1 MDHTKV
7 VSGVARDL
15 SKHDFPNDF
24 SWGVS
29 TSATQIEGAHNKH
42 GRGPSIWDTFSK
54 KRKKI
59 ANADTPFVACDF
71 YNRYQED
78 IDILK
83 NLGIKNFRISFSWSR
98 ILPVGTGIV
107 NHKGIEFYHRLI
119 DACHEAG
126 LEVWVTLYH
135 WDLPEALQE
144 KGGWKNREMIEW
156 FKEYVA
162 VCINAFK
169 AKIKNWMVLNEP
181 MVFAGAGYFLGSHA
195 PGKKGL
201 SNFLPVIH
209 NVVLC
214 QAEAGRLIR
223 KLQPDAT
230 IGTTYS
236 CSYITPY
243 TNSKQDKEAVKRVDA
258 LLNRLF
264 IEPALGL
271 GYPMETLPL
280 LKKLQKY
287 ILPGDDEKMVF
298 DFDFIGIQNY
308 TREVVAYRFYIPY
321 IKAKLIPAS
330 KRKVYHTSMNWEVY
344 PESIYEM
351 IKKFSHYKKV
361 KQIIVTENGAAFHD
375 QLSKGEVDDTE
386 RINYLAQYLNQVK
399 RAAHEN
405 PKLKGYFI
413 WSLMDNFEWAEGYHQ
428 RFGLVHVDFKT
439 QKRTLKSSAWWLK
452 KFLED

>member
-7 VSGVARDL
+7 ISAVARDL
-15 SKHDFPNDF
+15 SKQDFPDDF

-42 GRGPSIWDTFSK
+42 GRGPSIWDSFSK

-59 ANADTPFVACDF
+59 ANGDTPFVACDF
-71 YNRYQED
+71 YNRYKED
-78 IDILK
+78 IEIIK

-98 ILPVGTGIV
+98 ILPAGTGIV

-126 LEVWVTLYH
+126 IEVWVTLYH
-135 WDLPEALQE
+135 WDLPEPLHQ
-144 KGGWKNREMIEW
+144 KGGWKNREIIDW
-156 FKEYVA
+156 FLEYVT
-162 VCINAFK
+162 VCINSFK
-169 AKIKNWMVLNEP
+169 GKIKNWMVLNEP
-181 MVFAGAGYFLGSHA
+181 MVFSGAGYFLGSHA

-209 NVVLC
+209 HVVLC

-223 KLQPDAT
+223 KLQPDSS

-236 CSYITPY
+236 CSLITPY
-243 TNSKQDKEAVKRVDA
+243 TNSKQDKEAVKRIDT

-264 IEPALGL
+264 IEPTLGL
-271 GYPMETLPL
+271 GYPMESLPL
-280 LKKLQKY
+280 LKKIQKY
-287 ILPGDDEKMVF
+287 ILPGDEEKMAF

-308 TREVVAYRFYIPY
+308 TREVVAHRFYSPY
-321 IKAKLIPAS
+321 VRAKLIAAN

-361 KQIIVTENGAAFHD
+361 KKIIITENGAAFYD
-375 QLSKGEVDDTE
+375 TLSEGKVEDTQ
-386 RINYLAQYLNQVK
+386 RINYLASYLDQIK

-405 PKLKGYFI
+405 QKLKGYFV
-413 WSLMDNFEWAEGYHQ
+413 WSLLDNFEWAEGYSQ
-428 RFGLVHVDFKT
+428 RFGLVHVDFET
-439 QKRTLKSSAWWLK
+439 QKRTLKSSALWFK